1 MKKLNNV
8 QVAVFLLGALLMVIG
23 AGTSMLAWGSAPYV
37 FSVGALCFASMQMLQ
52 RYEGSNFVICRLRRI
67 QLVSD
72 VLFLVSGLLM
82 IANKGNFLGLSY
94 MTYIEYVYNKWV
106 ITLLVYFNISLYFCA
121 TKGINMNKILYAFVV
136 MATLASCAQ
145 SYSIQGS
152 SSVSSLDGSKLYL
165 KTVKDQELKSMDSCD
180 VVHGKFRFAGLL
192 DTVKLANLYMDDEP
206 LAMPVVVE
214 KGEIEVRI
222 DNTGRSV
229 SGTPLNEKL
238 YQFIHRHDQIGNEM
252 NELSHKQSQMLL
264 DGIDED
270 VINHTLSA
278 EAARLAQQ
286 EDSLVTNFIV
296 ENFDNVLGPGVFMM
310 MTSGYPYPVLTP
322 QIEDIM
328 SKATKKF
335 KEDPYV
341 KQYYQTANEIQARQN
356 GLVDDTPQA
365 AAPTQVVPDTQQQV
379 ADSMAAPSLNIP
391 QK

>member
-1 MKKLNNV
+1 
-8 QVAVFLLGALLMVIG
+8 
-23 AGTSMLAWGSAPYV
+23 
-37 FSVGALCFASMQMLQ
+37 
-52 RYEGSNFVICRLRRI
+52 
-67 QLVSD
+67 
-72 VLFLVSGLLM
+72 
-82 IANKGNFLGLSY
+82 
-94 MTYIEYVYNKWV
+94 
-106 ITLLVYFNISLYFCA
+106 
-121 TKGINMNKILYAFVV
+121 MNKILYAFVV
-136 MATLASCAQ
+136 MATLASCAE

-180 VVHGKFRFAGLL
+180 VVHGKFR
-192 DTVKLANLYMDDEP
+192 DDEP

-214 KGEIEVRI
+214 KGEIEVHI

-229 SGTPLNEKL
+229 SGTPLNDKL
-238 YQFIHRHDQIGNEM
+238 YQFINRHDQIGNEM

-264 DGIDED
+264 DGIDEEI
-270 VINHTLSA
+270 INRKLSA

-341 KQYYQTANEIQARQN
+341 KQYYQAANEIQARQN
-356 GLVDDTPQA
+356 GLVEDAPQA

>member
-1 MKKLNNV
+1 
-8 QVAVFLLGALLMVIG
+8 
-23 AGTSMLAWGSAPYV
+23 
-37 FSVGALCFASMQMLQ
+37 
-52 RYEGSNFVICRLRRI
+52 
-67 QLVSD
+67 
-72 VLFLVSGLLM
+72 
-82 IANKGNFLGLSY
+82 
-94 MTYIEYVYNKWV
+94 
-106 ITLLVYFNISLYFCA
+106 
-121 TKGINMNKILYAFVV
+121 MNKILYAFVV
-136 MATLASCAQ
+136 MATLASCAE

-192 DTVKLANLYMDDEP
+192 DTVKLANLYMDDES

-229 SGTPLNEKL
+229 SGTPLNDKL
-238 YQFIHRHDQIGNEM
+238 YQFINRHDQLGNEM

-270 VINHTLSA
+270 VINRTLTA

-356 GLVDDTPQA
+356 GLVDDTPQTQP
-365 AAPTQVVPDTQQQV
+365 APAPQEQV
-379 ADSMAAPSLNIP
+379 ADSMALPSLNIP